1 VKATGISAAFA
12 ATIFKPKMTRAPQ
25 PDDVRQAQGG
35 YAQAQKV
42 ASQTGPKSATFGAET
57 LRAEQR
63 SGGSGNGLPGSAL
76 NVKA

>member
-1 VKATGISAAFA
+1 VKASGISAAFA

-25 PDDVRQAQGG
+25 PDDVRQAQGS

-42 ASQTGPKSATFGAET
+42 ASQTSPKPATVSAET
-57 LRAEQR
+57 LWVGHGDEGAN
-63 SGGSGNGLPGSAL
+63 NGRPGSAL